1 MGLFDDSLEKAI
13 GRGLAHGLGNIG
25 GALIGAA
32 VAGAIDSATQNN
44 QPVGVPVN
52 GGLSNGVNTEVRNQ
66 NIQVSPRGEYKVVK
80 CPGCGH
86 RSSIVDGDGTADYC
100 EYCGTAI
107 GN

>member
-1 MGLFDDSLEKAI
+1 MGLFSSDSLENAI
-13 GRGLAHGLGNIG
+13 AKGLAHGFGSIG
-25 GALIGAA
+25 GAMIGAA
-32 VAGAIDSATQNN
+32 VASAIENDNSNKNVVASDITGVSSEISTAVQNK
-44 QPVGVPVN
+44 
-52 GGLSNGVNTEVRNQ
+52 
-66 NIQVSPRGEYKVVK
+66 NIQISPRGEYKVVK

>member
-1 MGLFDDSLEKAI
+1 MGLFDDSLESALGK
-13 GRGLAHGLGNIG
+13 GLAHGLGSLG
-25 GALIGAA
+25 GAMIGAA
-32 VAGAIDSATQNN
+32 IAGAIDSATQSS
-44 QPVGVPVN
+44 QPIKVDNSGI
-52 GGLSNGVNTEVRNQ
+52 NTEVKNQ
-66 NIQVSPRGEYKVVK
+66 NIQISPRGEYKVVK

>member
-1 MGLFDDSLEKAI
+1 MGLFEDSLEKAMS
-13 GRGLAHGLGNIG
+13 RGLAHGLGSVG

-32 VAGAIDSATQNN
+32 VAGAIDSATQNS
-44 QPVGVPVN
+44 QPVKVTNQVDKSGI
-52 GGLSNGVNTEVRNQ
+52 NTEVRNQ
-66 NIQVSPRGEYKVVK
+66 NIQISPRGEYKVVK